1 MAINIPLITSFDS
14 KGITKAIQQF
24 KKLEGGTQKSAFV
37 VKNLENNMGKAFKS
51 LAMVAGGAA
60 LAGGAIAK
68 VLLSQAYEAKKV
80 TAETNA
86 IIAATGGAARI
97 SAEGVAA
104 LSDKLSMQIGVD
116 DELIQKSANLLL
128 TFKQVQNQTGAGND
142 IFSQA
147 VTLAQDLGSV
157 FGSTDSAAMQLGKA
171 LSDPVAGLTAL
182 KRAGINFSESQK
194 ETIKNLVAQGDLLGA
209 QKVILNEVSTQVGG
223 TAAASAT
230 GFDRMKVAVENVAEQ
245 LGTLLLPYFEDLANW
260 ITTVVVPVISEFATI
275 VGEQG
280 LGAAIGNLSGKFLDW
295 IGNLKGTGEVIYWV
309 LAAIAALTAGIYAF
323 AIAEAVATV
332 AVTAFDVAWNASGIG
347 LIATAVAAIVV
358 AIIAMALKWQWLRDV
373 LKDVWN
379 AIVTGLQAYIN
390 IMLEAWETLINGI
403 IWGINKMITAWNAVS
418 WGTDIEHLDEVNLQL
433 DITGAKIDSV
443 TKKVI
448 IMANAINKHVQ
459 GTGIGGS
466 RRSPE
471 MGGSPVIP
479 NPFNDNNNSGAGKTI
494 KTAAELLKAFTDKLK
509 SYGSEL
515 KAVAQATKQIET
527 ANKNLVKAIK
537 DVTAANDDLTAAQ
550 SAVADALA
558 NFNQVARGFGV
569 GSAQAAEA
577 QRNLSQAQR
586 DGVRAGIDLADAQQ
600 AVAAAQQKIIDLQKA
615 ADPRTIQEAQ
625 DNITKATYDLADAQ
639 KELDRA
645 QRRGNVREIEM
656 ASIALRDA
664 QNNLT
669 DAQTELNDA
678 NEAADPQ
685 ALIDAQ
691 EELTNAEL
699 DAEEARLALIDATDA
714 VTAAQTLL
722 NEAING
728 AAVGTEAYNAALEL
742 LNTARAEEAAAA
754 QAVIDAIDAEAE
766 ARARVTEAIEAEA
779 EAKRDLAEATNE
791 LNVAR
796 GLVTP
801 AQIAAAQ
808 AATGINAPALDFS
821 GVDFA
826 ALGRYMKATGFKG
839 RANGGSVMAG
849 TPYIVGERGQ
859 ELFVPNNNGTIIPNH
874 DLSQGGMN
882 IIVNVAGSVTTE
894 RQLVEQIR
902 VGLLKAQKSGRA
914 MVL

>member
-1 MAINIPLITSFDS
+1 MAINIPLITTFDS
-14 KGITKAIQQF
+14 KGISKAIQQF

-86 IIAATGGAARI
+86 IIKATGGAANVT
-97 SAEGVAA
+97 AQAVGQ

-171 LSDPVAGLTAL
+171 LSDPIAGLTAL

-194 ETIKNLVAQGDLLGA
+194 ETIRNLVEQGDLLGA
-209 QKVILNEVSTQVGG
+209 QKIILNEVSSQVGG

-245 LGTLLLPYFEDLANW
+245 LGTLLLPAFEDLANW
-260 ITTVVVPVISEFATI
+260 ITTNVVPVISEFATI

-295 IGNLKGTGEVIYWV
+295 IGNLKGTGELVYWV
-309 LAAIAALTAGIYAF
+309 IAALAALTVGIYAF
-323 AIAEAVATV
+323 AVAEAVATV
-332 AVTAFDVAWNASGIG
+332 AVSAFGVAWNASGIG
-347 LIATAVAAIVV
+347 LIVTVIAMIVV
-358 AIIAMALKWQWLRDV
+358 AIVAMAIKWKWLRDV

-379 AIVTGLQAYIN
+379 AIVTGLQGYIN
-390 IMLEAWETLINGI
+390 IMLEAWNTLINGI

-418 WGTDIEHLDEVNLQL
+418 WGTDIEHLDEVNLKL
-433 DITGAKIDSV
+433 DITAMKIDNV
-443 TKKVI
+443 TRKAK
-448 IMANAINKHVQ
+448 IMANAINNHVQ
-459 GTGIGGS
+459 GTGRGGS
-466 RRSPE
+466 RRGAD

-479 NPFNDNNNSGAGKTI
+479 NPFDGGGGGGGGKTI
-494 KTAAELLKAFTDKLK
+494 KTAAELIKAFTDKLK

-515 KAVAQATKQIET
+515 KALTSATKAIET
-527 ANKNLVKAIK
+527 ANKDLVNAIQG
-537 DVTAANDDLTAAQ
+537 VTDANNDLASAQTKTAEAQ
-550 SAVADALA
+550 AY
-558 NFNQVARGFGV
+558 FNQVLKGFGAD
-569 GSAQAAEA
+569 SKQAADA
-577 QRNLSQAQR
+577 QRSYAQAQR
-586 DGVRAGIDLADAQQ
+586 DGIRANIDLADAQQ
-600 AVAAAQQKIIDLQKA
+600 AVAEAQQKIIDLQKA

-645 QRRGNVREIEM
+645 QRRGNVREIEL
-656 ASIALRDA
+656 ATIALRDA
-664 QNNLT
+664 QNSLL
-669 DAQTELNDA
+669 DSQTELADA
-678 NEAADPQ
+678 NKAADPQ

-691 EELTNAEL
+691 EDLTSAEL

-714 VTAAQTLL
+714 TTAAQTLL

-728 AAVGTEAYNAALEL
+728 AAEGTEAYNAALEL
-742 LNTARAEEAAAA
+742 LNTAREEEAAAS
-754 QAVIDAIDAEAE
+754 QAVIDAIDRERD
-766 ARARVTEAIEAEA
+766 ARDKVTEAIQNEAD
-779 EAKRDLAEATNE
+779 AKRDLAEAEKE
-791 LNVAR
+791 LNAVR
-796 GLVTP
+796 GTLTP
-801 AQIAAAQ
+801 DQIAAAQ

-821 GVDFA
+821 GVDFE
-826 ALGRYMKATGFKG
+826 ALGRLMKATGFQG

-849 TPYIVGERGQ
+849 TPYIVGERGS
-859 ELFVPNNNGTIIPNH
+859 ELFVPTTNGTIIPH
-874 DLSQGGMN
+874 GASTQGGMN

>member
-14 KGITKAIQQF
+14 KGITKALQQF

-209 QKVILNEVSTQVGG
+209 QKVILNEVSSQVGG

-309 LAAIAALTAGIYAF
+309 VAAIAALTAGIYAF
-323 AIAEAVATV
+323 AVAEAVATV
-332 AVTAFDVAWNASGIG
+332 AMTAFDVAWNASGIG
-347 LIATAVAAIVV
+347 LIATVIAMITVAIV
-358 AIIAMALKWQWLRDV
+358 AMAIKWQWLRDL

-379 AIVTGLQAYIN
+379 AIVTGLQGYIN
-390 IMLEAWETLINGI
+390 IMLAAWETLINGI

-418 WGTDIEHLDEVNLQL
+418 WGTDIDPLKEVNLQL
-433 DITGAKIDSV
+433 DITGAKIDDV
-443 TKKVI
+443 TRKAK
-448 IMANAINKHVQ
+448 IMANAINNHVQ
-459 GTGIGGS
+459 GTGRGGS

-479 NPFNDNNNSGAGKTI
+479 NPFGGGGGGGSKTI

-537 DVTAANDDLTAAQ
+537 DVTTANDELTAAQ
-550 SAVADALA
+550 SAVADALE
-558 NFNQVARGFGV
+558 NFNQVANGFGV

-742 LNTARAEEAAAA
+742 LNTARADEAAAA

-766 ARARVTEAIEAEA
+766 ARVRVTEAIEAEA

-826 ALGRYMKATGFKG
+826 ALGRLMKATGFTG

>member
-128 TFKQVQNQTGAGND
+128 TFKQVQNQTGEGND

-230 GFDRMKVAVENVAEQ
+230 GFDRMKVAIENVAEQ

-260 ITTVVVPVISEFATI
+260 ITETVVPVISEFATI
-275 VGEQG
+275 VGEEG
-280 LGAAIGNLSGKFLDW
+280 LGAAIGDLSGKFLEW
-295 IGNLKGTGEVIYWV
+295 IGNLKGTGEMVYWV
-309 LAAIAALTAGIYAF
+309 VAAIAALTIGVYAF
-323 AIAEAVATV
+323 AVAEAVATV
-332 AVTAFDVAWNASGIG
+332 AVAAFGVAWNASGIG
-347 LIATAVAAIVV
+347 LIVTVIAMIVV
-358 AIIAMALKWQWLRDV
+358 AIVAMALKWQWLRDV

-390 IMLEAWETLINGI
+390 IMLEAWETLLNGI
-403 IWGINKMITAWNAVS
+403 IWGINKMIDAWNFVS
-418 WGTDIEHLDEVNLQL
+418 WGTDIEKLDEVNFKL

-443 TKKVI
+443 TDKTKRLNLAWGQLSLGDI
-448 IMANAINKHVQ
+448 TALGLQAQKDYKPPRSFGGGGG
-459 GTGIGGS
+459 GT
-466 RRSPE
+466 
-471 MGGSPVIP
+471 V
-479 NPFNDNNNSGAGKTI
+479 

-537 DVTAANDDLTAAQ
+537 DVTAANDELTAAQ
-550 SAVADALA
+550 SAVADALE
-558 NFNQVARGFGV
+558 NFNQVTKGFGV

-600 AVAAAQQKIIDLQKA
+600 AVAEAQQRIIDLQKA

-678 NEAADPQ
+678 NAAADPQ

-699 DAEEARLALIDATDA
+699 DAEEARLALIDATDE

-754 QAVIDAIDAEAE
+754 QAVIDAIDDEAE

-779 EAKRDLAEATNE
+779 EAKRELAEATNE
-791 LNVAR
+791 LNAAR
-796 GLVTP
+796 SLVTP

-808 AATGINAPALDFS
+808 AATGINAPVDFS
-821 GVDFA
+821 TVDWE
-826 ALGRYMKATGFKG
+826 ALGRWMRSQGWDG
-839 RANGGSVMAG
+839 RANGGPVRAG

-859 ELFVPNNNGTIIPNH
+859 EMFVPSSNGTIIPNH
-874 DLSQGGMN
+874 ELSQGGMTVV
-882 IIVNVAGSVTTE
+882 VNVAGSVTTE

>member
-1 MAINIPLITSFDS
+1 MAINIPLITTFDS

-37 VKNLENNMGKAFKS
+37 VKNLENNLGRAFKS
-51 LAMVAGGAA
+51 FAMVGAGAA

-68 VLLSQAYEAKKV
+68 VLLSQAYEAQKV

-86 IIAATGGAARI
+86 IIKATGGAANV
-97 SAEGVAA
+97 SAAGVAA

-171 LSDPVAGLTAL
+171 LSDPIAGLTAL

-194 ETIKNLVAQGDLLGA
+194 ETIKNLVEQGDLLGA
-209 QKVILNEVSTQVGG
+209 QKIILNEVSSQVGG

-245 LGTLLLPYFEDLANW
+245 LGTLLLPAFEDLANW
-260 ITTVVVPVISEFATI
+260 ITTNVVPVISEFATI

-280 LGAAIGNLSGKFLDW
+280 LGAAIGNLSGKFLEW
-295 IGNLKGTGEVIYWV
+295 LGNLKGTGEMVYWV
-309 LAAIAALTAGIYAF
+309 IAALAALTVGIYAF
-323 AIAEAVATV
+323 AIAEGVATV
-332 AVTAFDVAWNASGIG
+332 AVAAFGVAWNASGIG
-347 LIATAVAAIVV
+347 LIVTVIAMIVV
-358 AIIAMALKWQWLRDV
+358 ALVAMALKWQGFRDV
-373 LKDVWN
+373 LIDVWN
-379 AIVTGLQAYIN
+379 GIVTGIQYYVNIFLEVWETMINAAIKGLNLLIRGLNIVNWGKDIEYIDELTLSLN
-390 IMLEAWETLINGI
+390 IMGLQIDDNA
-403 IWGINKMITAWNAVS
+403 NKV
-418 WGTDIEHLDEVNLQL
+418 
-433 DITGAKIDSV
+433 
-443 TKKVI
+443 KKLSY
-448 IMANAINKHVQ
+448 
-459 GTGIGGS
+459 GIGG
-466 RRSPE
+466 
-471 MGGSPVIP
+471 MGQVWMALSGKTFTPPDPPKS
-479 NPFNDNNNSGAGKTI
+479 FGAGKTI
-494 KTAAELLKAFTDKLK
+494 KTAAELLKEFTDKLK

-515 KAVAQATKQIET
+515 KAVTSATKGIET
-527 ANKNLVKAIK
+527 ANKDLAKAIK
-537 DVTAANDDLTAAQ
+537 DITTANDELAKAS

-558 NFNQVARGFGV
+558 NLDQVSRGFGV
-569 GSAQAAEA
+569 GSAQATEA

-586 DGVRAGIDLADAQQ
+586 DGIRANIDLADAQQ

-625 DNITKATYDLADAQ
+625 DDITKATYDLADAE

-645 QRRGNVREIEM
+645 QRRGNIREIEL
-656 ASIALRDA
+656 ATIALHDA

-691 EELTNAEL
+691 EELTSAEL

-714 VTAAQTLL
+714 ITAAQTLL

-728 AAVGTEAYNAALEL
+728 ATVGTDAYNAALEL
-742 LNTARAEEAAAA
+742 LNTARADEAAAA
-754 QAVIDAIDAEAE
+754 QAVVDAIDRERD
-766 ARARVTEAIEAEA
+766 ARDKVTEAIQNEAD
-779 EAKRDLAEATNE
+779 AKRDLAEAEKE
-791 LNVAR
+791 LNAVR
-796 GLVTP
+796 GTLTP
-801 AQIAAAQ
+801 DQIAAAQ

-821 GVDFA
+821 GIDFE

-839 RANGGSVMAG
+839 RANGGPVMAG
-849 TPYIVGERGQ
+849 TPYIVGERGS
-859 ELFVPNNNGTIIPNH
+859 ELFVPSTNGTIIPNGA
-874 DLSQGGMN
+874 SAQGGMN

>member
-1 MAINIPLITSFDS
+1 MAINIPLITTFDS
-14 KGITKAIQQF
+14 KGISKAIQQF

-37 VKNLENNMGKAFKS
+37 VKNLENNLGKAFKS
-51 LAMVAGGAA
+51 LAMVGAGAA

-97 SAEGVAA
+97 TAEGVAQ
-104 LSDKLSMQIGVD
+104 LSDKLSQQIGVD

-157 FGSTDSAAMQLGKA
+157 FGSADAAAMQLGKA
-171 LSDPVAGLTAL
+171 LSDPIAGLTAL

-194 ETIKNLVAQGDLLGA
+194 ETIRNLVAQGDLLGA
-209 QKVILNEVSTQVGG
+209 QKLILAEVSSQVGG

-230 GFDRMKVAVENVAEQ
+230 GFDRMKVALENVAET

-260 ITTVVVPVISEFATI
+260 ITTTIVPVFNEFAAI

-295 IGNLKGTGEVIYWV
+295 IGNLKGTGEMIYWV
-309 LAAIAALTAGIYAF
+309 VAAIAALTIGVYAF
-323 AIAEAVATV
+323 AVAEAVATV
-332 AVTAFDVAWNASGIG
+332 AVSAFGVAWNASGIG
-347 LIATAVAAIVV
+347 LIVTVIAMIVV
-358 AIIAMALKWQWLRDV
+358 AIVAMAIKWQWLRDV

-379 AIVTGLQAYIN
+379 AIVTGLQGYIN
-390 IMLEAWETLINGI
+390 VMLGAWEFLINGI

-418 WGTDIEHLDEVNLQL
+418 WGTDIQPIDELNLKL
-433 DITGAKIDSV
+433 DITALKIDNV
-443 TKKVI
+443 AKKAKSLGGGGMGELW
-448 IMANAINKHVQ
+448 MALGNKTFTAQ
-459 GTGIGGS
+459 PDPFKSLGG
-466 RRSPE
+466 
-471 MGGSPVIP
+471 GG
-479 NPFNDNNNSGAGKTI
+479 GGKTI
-494 KTAAELLKAFTDKLK
+494 KTAAELIKAFTDKLK

-515 KAVAQATKQIET
+515 KAVTAATKDIEN
-527 ANKNLVKAIK
+527 ANKDLVKAIQGIT
-537 DVTAANDDLTAAQ
+537 DANNELTEAQ
-550 SAVADALA
+550 KNTADAQA
-558 NFNQVARGFGV
+558 YFNQVLKGFGAD
-569 GSAQAAEA
+569 SKQASDA
-577 QRNLSQAQR
+577 QRTYAQAQR
-586 DGVRAGIDLADAQQ
+586 DGIRAGIDLADAQQ
-600 AVAAAQQKIIDLQKA
+600 AVAEAQQKIADLQKA
-615 ADPRTIQEAQ
+615 SDPRNIQEAQ

-645 QRRGNVREIEM
+645 QRRGNTREIEL
-656 ASIALRDA
+656 ATIALRDA
-664 QNNLT
+664 QNSLLDSQTELT
-669 DAQTELNDA
+669 DANK
-678 NEAADPQ
+678 AADPQ

-691 EELTNAEL
+691 EDLTTAEL

-714 VTAAQTLL
+714 ITTAQTLL

-728 AAVGTEAYNAALEL
+728 AAEGTEAYNAALEL
-742 LNTARAEEAAAA
+742 LNTAREEEAAAA
-754 QAVIDAIDAEAE
+754 QAVVDAIDRERE
-766 ARARVTEAIEAEA
+766 AREKVTEAIEKEA
-779 EAKRDLAEATNE
+779 EAKRDLAEAEKE
-791 LNVAR
+791 LNAVR
-796 GLVTP
+796 GTLTP

-821 GVDFA
+821 GVDFE
-826 ALGRYMKATGFKG
+826 ALGRYMKATGFRG

-859 ELFVPNNNGTIIPNH
+859 ELFVPSANGTIIPNH
-874 DLSQGGMN
+874 EMSQGGTN
-882 IIVNVAGSVTTE
+882 IIVNVSGSVITE
-894 RQLVEQIR
+894 KNLIEQIR
-902 VGLLKAQKSGRA
+902 IGLLKSQKSGRA

>member
-1 MAINIPLITSFDS
+1 MAINIPLITTFDS
-14 KGITKAIQQF
+14 KGISKAIQQF

-51 LAMVAGGAA
+51 LAMVGAGAA

-97 SAEGVAA
+97 SADGVAA
-104 LSDKLSMQIGVD
+104 LSEKLSMQIGVD

-128 TFKQVQNQTGAGND
+128 TFKQVQNVQGKGND

-157 FGSTDSAAMQLGKA
+157 FGSAESAAMQLGKA
-171 LSDPVAGLTAL
+171 LSDPVAGITAL
-182 KRAGINFSESQK
+182 RRAGINFSDSQK
-194 ETIKNLVAQGDLLGA
+194 ETIKNLVEQGDLLGA
-209 QKVILNEVSTQVGG
+209 QKLILDEVASQVGG

-230 GFDRMKVAVENVAEQ
+230 GFDRMKVAIENVAEQ

-260 ITTVVVPVISEFATI
+260 ITETVVPVISEFATI

-295 IGNLKGTGEVIYWV
+295 IGNLKGTGEMIYWV
-309 LAAIAALTAGIYAF
+309 ASAIAALTIGIYAF
-323 AIAEAVATV
+323 AVAEAVATV
-332 AVTAFDVAWNASGIG
+332 AVSAFGVAWNASGIG
-347 LIATAVAAIVV
+347 LIVTVIAMIVV
-358 AIIAMALKWQWLRDV
+358 AIVAMAIKWQWLRDV

-379 AIVTGLQAYIN
+379 AIVTGLQGYIN
-390 IMLEAWETLINGI
+390 LMLGAWEGLINGI
-403 IWGINKMITAWNAVS
+403 IWGINKMIDAWNFVS
-418 WGTDIEHLDEVNLQL
+418 WGTDIEHLDEVNLKL
-433 DITGAKIDSV
+433 DLTALKIDNV
-443 TKKVI
+443 AKKAKALGGGGMGELW
-448 IMANAINKHVQ
+448 MALGNKTFTAQ
-459 GTGIGGS
+459 PDPFKSLGGGS
-466 RRSPE
+466 
-471 MGGSPVIP
+471 
-479 NPFNDNNNSGAGKTI
+479 GKTI
-494 KTAAELLKAFTDKLK
+494 KTAAELLKDFITKLK
-509 SYGSEL
+509 GYGSEL
-515 KAVAQATKQIET
+515 KALASATKEIET

-537 DVTAANDDLTAAQ
+537 DVASANESLASAQ
-550 SAVADALA
+550 SAVSDALEH
-558 NFNQVARGFGV
+558 FNQVTRGYGV

-586 DGVRAGIDLADAQQ
+586 DGIRANIGLANAQQ
-600 AVAAAQQKIIDLQKA
+600 AVAEAQQKIIDLQKA

-669 DAQTELNDA
+669 DAQTELADA

-691 EELTNAEL
+691 EELTEAEL
-699 DAEEARLALIDATDA
+699 AAEEARLALIESTDA
-714 VTAAQTLL
+714 ITEAQNLL

-728 AAVGTEAYNAALEL
+728 AVVGSDAYNEALTL
-742 LNTARAEEAAAA
+742 LNEARAEEASAA
-754 QAVIDAIDAEAE
+754 QAVIDAIDREAE
-766 ARARVTEAIEAEA
+766 ARDRVTEAIDREA
-779 EAKRDLAEATNE
+779 EAKRELAEAEKE
-791 LNVAR
+791 LNTAR
-796 GLVTP
+796 GGLT
-801 AQIAAAQ
+801 AEQIASAQ
-808 AATGINAPALDFS
+808 ASTGINAPALDFS
-821 GVDFA
+821 GVDWE
-826 ALGRYMKATGFKG
+826 ALGRWMRSQGWQG

-859 ELFVPNNNGTIIPNH
+859 ELFVPSANGTIIPNH
-874 DLSQGGMN
+874 EMSQGGMN

>member
-1 MAINIPLITSFDS
+1 MAINIPLITTFDS
-14 KGITKAIQQF
+14 KGISKAIQQF

-37 VKNLENNMGKAFKS
+37 VKNLENNLGKAFKS
-51 LAMVAGGAA
+51 LAMVGAGAA

-97 SAEGVAA
+97 TAEGVAQ
-104 LSDKLSMQIGVD
+104 LSDKLSQQIGVD

-157 FGSTDSAAMQLGKA
+157 FGSADAAAMQLGKA
-171 LSDPVAGLTAL
+171 LSDPIAGITAL
-182 KRAGINFSESQK
+182 RRAGINFTESQK
-194 ETIKNLVAQGDLLGA
+194 ETIANLVRQGDLLGA
-209 QKVILNEVSTQVGG
+209 QKLILAEVSSQVGG

-230 GFDRMKVAVENVAEQ
+230 GFDRMKVALENVAEQ

-295 IGNLKGTGEVIYWV
+295 IGNLKGTGEMVYWV
-309 LAAIAALTAGIYAF
+309 VAAIAALTIGVYAF
-323 AIAEAVATV
+323 AVAEAVATV
-332 AVTAFDVAWNASGIG
+332 AVSAFGVAWNASGIG
-347 LIATAVAAIVV
+347 LIVTVIAMIVV
-358 AIIAMALKWQWLRDV
+358 AIVAMAIKWQWLRDV

-379 AIVTGLQAYIN
+379 AIVTGLQGYIN
-390 IMLEAWETLINGI
+390 VMLEAWETLINGI
-403 IWGINKMITAWNAVS
+403 IWGINKMIDAWNFVS
-418 WGTDIEHLDEVNLQL
+418 WGTDIEHLDEVNLKL

-443 TKKVI
+443 TDKTKRLNLAWGQLSLGDI
-448 IMANAINKHVQ
+448 TALGLQAQKDYKPPRSFGSGSG
-459 GTGIGGS
+459 GT
-466 RRSPE
+466 
-471 MGGSPVIP
+471 V
-479 NPFNDNNNSGAGKTI
+479 

-515 KAVAQATKQIET
+515 KAVTAATKDIEN
-527 ANKNLVKAIK
+527 ANKDLVKAIQGIT
-537 DVTAANDDLTAAQ
+537 DANNELTEAQ
-550 SAVADALA
+550 KNTADAQA
-558 NFNQVARGFGV
+558 YFNQVLKGFGAD
-569 GSAQAAEA
+569 SKQASDA
-577 QRNLSQAQR
+577 QRTYAQAQR
-586 DGVRAGIDLADAQQ
+586 DGIRAGIDLADAQQ
-600 AVAAAQQKIIDLQKA
+600 AVAEAQQKIADLQKA
-615 ADPRTIQEAQ
+615 SDPRNIQEAQ

-645 QRRGNVREIEM
+645 QRRGNTREIEL
-656 ASIALRDA
+656 ATIALRDA
-664 QNNLT
+664 QNSLLDSQTELT
-669 DAQTELNDA
+669 DANK
-678 NEAADPQ
+678 AADPQ

-691 EELTNAEL
+691 EDLTTAEL

-714 VTAAQTLL
+714 ITTAQTLL

-728 AAVGTEAYNAALEL
+728 AAEGTEAYNAALEL
-742 LNTARAEEAAAA
+742 LNTAREEEAAAA
-754 QAVIDAIDAEAE
+754 QAVVDAIDRERE
-766 ARARVTEAIEAEA
+766 AREKVTEAIEKEA
-779 EAKRDLAEATNE
+779 EAKRDLAEAEKE
-791 LNVAR
+791 LNALR
-796 GLVTP
+796 GTLTP

-821 GVDFA
+821 GVDFE
-826 ALGRYMKATGFKG
+826 ALGRLMRASG

-859 ELFVPNNNGTIIPNH
+859 ELFVPSANGTIIPNH
-874 DLSQGGMN
+874 EMSQGGTN
-882 IIVNVAGSVTTE
+882 IIVNVSGSVITE
-894 RQLVEQIR
+894 KNLIEQIR
-902 VGLLKAQKSGRA
+902 IGLLKSQKSGRA

>member
-14 KGITKAIQQF
+14 KGITKALQQF

-86 IIAATGGAARI
+86 IIKATGGAANVTAQ
-97 SAEGVAA
+97 SVAA

-142 IFSQA
+142 IFTQA

-209 QKVILNEVSTQVGG
+209 QKVILNEVSSQVGG

-245 LGTLLLPYFEDLANW
+245 LGTLLLPAFEDLANW
-260 ITTVVVPVISEFATI
+260 ITTTVVPIISEFATV
-275 VGEQG
+275 VGTEG

-323 AIAEAVATV
+323 SVAEAVATV

-358 AIIAMALKWQWLRDV
+358 AVVAMALKWQWLRDV
-373 LKDVWN
+373 LIDVWN
-379 AIVTGLQAYIN
+379 AIVTGVQFYIN
-390 IMLEAWETLINGI
+390 MFLTYFSTLINTAI
-403 IWGINKMITAWNAVS
+403 IGINILIRAWNAVQ
-418 WGTDIEHLDEVNLQL
+418 WGDDIPTLDHINWQLNIMGLQ
-433 DITGAKIDSV
+433 IDDNA
-443 TKKVI
+443 KKVK
-448 IMANAINKHVQ
+448 NLNN
-459 GTGIGGS
+459 GIGG
-466 RRSPE
+466 
-471 MGGSPVIP
+471 MGQLWMALGNKTFTPPDPPKS
-479 NPFNDNNNSGAGKTI
+479 FSGAGKTI
-494 KTAAELLKAFTDKLK
+494 KTAAELLKEFTDKLK

-515 KAVAQATKQIET
+515 KAVAQATKQIES
-527 ANKNLVKAIK
+527 ANKSLVKAIK

-742 LNTARAEEAAAA
+742 LNTARADEAAAA

-779 EAKRDLAEATNE
+779 EAKRDLADATNE
-791 LNVAR
+791 LNIAR

-839 RANGGSVMAG
+839 RANGGSVMENM
-849 TPYIVGERGQ
+849 PYIVGERGQ
-859 ELFVPNNNGTIIPNH
+859 EMFVPSSNGTIIPNH
-874 DLSQGGMN
+874 ELSQSGMN

>member
-1 MAINIPLITSFDS
+1 MAINIPLITTFDS
-14 KGITKAIQQF
+14 KGISKAIQQF
-24 KKLEGGTQKSAFV
+24 KKLENGTQKSAFV

-51 LAMVAGGAA
+51 LAMVGAGAA

-97 SAEGVAA
+97 SADGVAA
-104 LSDKLSMQIGVD
+104 LSEKLSMQIGVD

-128 TFKQVQNQTGAGND
+128 TFKQVQNVQGEGND

-157 FGSTDSAAMQLGKA
+157 FGSAESAAMQLGKA
-171 LSDPVAGLTAL
+171 LSDPVAGITAL
-182 KRAGINFSESQK
+182 RRAGINFTESQK
-194 ETIKNLVAQGDLLGA
+194 ETIKNLVEQGDLLGA
-209 QKVILNEVSTQVGG
+209 QKLILDEVASQVGG

-230 GFDRMKVAVENVAEQ
+230 GFDRMKVAIENVAEQ

-260 ITTVVVPVISEFATI
+260 ITETVVPVISEFANI

-295 IGNLKGTGEVIYWV
+295 IGNLKGTGEMIYWV
-309 LAAIAALTAGIYAF
+309 VAAIAALTIGIYAF
-323 AIAEAVATV
+323 AVAEAVATV
-332 AVTAFDVAWNASGIG
+332 AVAAFGVAWNASGIG
-347 LIATAVAAIVV
+347 LIVTVIAMIVV
-358 AIIAMALKWQWLRDV
+358 AIVAMAIKWQWLRDV

-379 AIVTGLQAYIN
+379 AIVTGLQGYIN
-390 IMLEAWETLINGI
+390 VMLEAWETLINGI
-403 IWGINKMITAWNAVS
+403 IWGINKMIDAWNFVS
-418 WGTDIEHLDEVNLQL
+418 WGTDIEKLDEVNLKL

-443 TKKVI
+443 TDKTKRLNLAWGQLSLGDI
-448 IMANAINKHVQ
+448 TALGLQAQSDYKPPRSL
-459 GTGIGGS
+459 GS
-466 RRSPE
+466 
-471 MGGSPVIP
+471 GSG
-479 NPFNDNNNSGAGKTI
+479 SSKTI
-494 KTAAELLKAFTDKLK
+494 KTAAELLKDFITKLK
-509 SYGSEL
+509 GYGSEL
-515 KAVAQATKQIET
+515 KALASATKEIET

-537 DVTAANDDLTAAQ
+537 DVASANEGLASAQ
-550 SAVADALA
+550 SAVSDALEH
-558 NFNQVARGFGV
+558 FNQVTRGYGV

-586 DGVRAGIDLADAQQ
+586 DGIRANIGLANAQQ
-600 AVAAAQQKIIDLQKA
+600 AVAEAQQKIIDLQKA
-615 ADPRTIQEAQ
+615 TDPRTIQEAQ

-669 DAQTELNDA
+669 DAQTELADA

-691 EELTNAEL
+691 EELTEAEL
-699 DAEEARLALIDATDA
+699 AAEEARLALIESTDA
-714 VTAAQTLL
+714 ITEAQNLL

-728 AAVGTEAYNAALEL
+728 AVVGSDAYNEALTL
-742 LNTARAEEAAAA
+742 LNEARAEEASAA
-754 QAVIDAIDAEAE
+754 QAVIDAIDREAE
-766 ARARVTEAIEAEA
+766 ARDRVTEAIDREA
-779 EAKRDLAEATNE
+779 EAKRELAEAEKE
-791 LNVAR
+791 LNTAR
-796 GLVTP
+796 GGLT
-801 AQIAAAQ
+801 AEQIASAQ
-808 AATGINAPALDFS
+808 ASTGINAPALDFS
-821 GVDFA
+821 GVDWE
-826 ALGRYMKATGFKG
+826 ALGRLMGLSG

-859 ELFVPNNNGTIIPNH
+859 EMFVPNSNGKIIPNH
-874 DLSQGGMN
+874 ELSQGGMN

>member
-1 MAINIPLITSFDS
+1 MAINIPLITTFDS

-51 LAMVAGGAA
+51 LAMVGAGAA

-97 SAEGVAA
+97 SASGVAA
-104 LSDKLSMQIGVD
+104 LSEKLSMQIGVD

-128 TFKQVQNQTGAGND
+128 TFKQVQNVQGEGND

-157 FGSTDSAAMQLGKA
+157 FGSAESAAMQLGKA
-171 LSDPVAGLTAL
+171 LSDPVAGITAL
-182 KRAGINFSESQK
+182 RRAGINFTDSQK
-194 ETIKNLVAQGDLLGA
+194 ETIKNLVEQGDLLSA
-209 QKVILNEVSTQVGG
+209 QKLILDEVASQVGG

-230 GFDRMKVAVENVAEQ
+230 GFDRMKVAIENVAEQ

-260 ITTVVVPVISEFATI
+260 ITETVVPVISEFATI

-295 IGNLKGTGEVIYWV
+295 IGNLKGTGEMIYWV
-309 LAAIAALTAGIYAF
+309 VAAIAALTIGVYAF
-323 AIAEAVATV
+323 AVAEAVATV
-332 AVTAFDVAWNASGIG
+332 AVSAFGVAWNASGIG
-347 LIATAVAAIVV
+347 LIVTVIAMIVV
-358 AIIAMALKWQWLRDV
+358 AIVAMAIKWQWLRDV

-379 AIVTGLQAYIN
+379 AIVTGMQGYVNL
-390 IMLEAWETLINGI
+390 MLDAWEFLINGV

-418 WGTDIEHLDEVNLQL
+418 WGTDIEHLDEVNFKL
-433 DITGAKIDSV
+433 DLTALKIDNV
-443 TKKVI
+443 AKKAKALGGGGMGEVWMALGTKTFTAQPDPFK
-448 IMANAINKHVQ
+448 NL
-459 GTGIGGS
+459 GGGS
-466 RRSPE
+466 S
-471 MGGSPVIP
+471 
-479 NPFNDNNNSGAGKTI
+479 KTV
-494 KTAAELLKAFTDKLK
+494 KTAAELLKDFITKLK
-509 SYGSEL
+509 GYGSEL
-515 KAVAQATKQIET
+515 KALASATKEIET

-537 DVTAANDDLTAAQ
+537 DVSTANEALVSAQTAV
-550 SAVADALA
+550 SDALEH
-558 NFNQVARGFGV
+558 FNQVTKGFGV

-586 DGVRAGIDLADAQQ
+586 DGIRANIGLANAQQ
-600 AVAAAQQKIIDLQKA
+600 AVAEAQQKIIDLQKA

-669 DAQTELNDA
+669 DAQTELADA
-678 NEAADPQ
+678 NKAADPQ
-685 ALIDAQ
+685 ALIDAN
-691 EELTNAEL
+691 EELTEAQLTEAE
-699 DAEEARLALIDATDA
+699 AQLALIESTDA
-714 VTAAQTLL
+714 ITEAQNLL

-728 AAVGTEAYNAALEL
+728 AVVGSDAYNEALTL
-742 LNTARAEEAAAA
+742 LNEARAEEAAAA
-754 QAVIDAIDAEAE
+754 QAVVDAIDREAE
-766 ARARVTEAIEAEA
+766 ARDRVTEAIDREA
-779 EAKRDLAEATNE
+779 EAKRELAEAENE
-791 LNVAR
+791 LNAAR
-796 GLVTP
+796 GGLT
-801 AQIAAAQ
+801 AEQIASAQ
-808 AATGINAPALDFS
+808 ASTGINAPALDFS
-821 GVDFA
+821 GVDWE
-826 ALGRYMKATGFKG
+826 ALGRLMKATGFTG

-849 TPYIVGERGQ
+849 TPYIVGERGS
-859 ELFVPNNNGTIIPNH
+859 ELFVPNSNGKIIPNH
-874 DLSQGGMN
+874 ELSQGGMN

>member
-1 MAINIPLITSFDS
+1 MAINIPLITTFDS
-14 KGITKAIQQF
+14 KGISKAIQQF

-97 SAEGVAA
+97 SADGVAA

-128 TFKQVQNQTGAGND
+128 TFKQVQNQTGEGND

-171 LSDPVAGLTAL
+171 LSDPIAGLTAL

-194 ETIKNLVAQGDLLGA
+194 ETIRNLVEQGDLLGA
-209 QKVILNEVSTQVGG
+209 QKIILNEVSSQVGG

-275 VGEQG
+275 VGEEG
-280 LGAAIGNLSGKFLDW
+280 LGAAIGNLSGKFLEW
-295 IGNLKGTGEVIYWV
+295 IGNLKGTGEMVYWV
-309 LAAIAALTAGIYAF
+309 VAAIAALTIGVYAF
-323 AIAEAVATV
+323 AVAEAVATV
-332 AVTAFDVAWNASGIG
+332 AVSAFGVAWNASGIG
-347 LIATAVAAIVV
+347 LIVTVIAMIVV
-358 AIIAMALKWQWLRDV
+358 AIVAMAVKWQWLRDV

-390 IMLEAWETLINGI
+390 IMLEAWNTLLNGI
-403 IWGINKMITAWNAVS
+403 IWGINKMIDAWNFVS
-418 WGTDIEHLDEVNLQL
+418 WGTDIEKLDEVNLKL

-443 TKKVI
+443 TDKTKRLNLAWGQLSLGDI
-448 IMANAINKHVQ
+448 TALGLQAQKDYKPPTSF
-459 GTGIGGS
+459 GGGGGS
-466 RRSPE
+466 
-471 MGGSPVIP
+471 
-479 NPFNDNNNSGAGKTI
+479 TI
-494 KTAAELLKAFTDKLK
+494 KTATQLIKEFTDKLK

-515 KAVAQATKQIET
+515 KALTSATKAIET
-527 ANKNLVKAIK
+527 ANKDLVNAIQG
-537 DVTAANDDLTAAQ
+537 VTDANNDLASAQTKTAEAQ
-550 SAVADALA
+550 AY
-558 NFNQVARGFGV
+558 FNQVLKGFGAD
-569 GSAQAAEA
+569 SKQAADA
-577 QRNLSQAQR
+577 QRSYAQAQR
-586 DGVRAGIDLADAQQ
+586 DGIRAGIDLADAQQ
-600 AVAAAQQKIIDLQKA
+600 AVAEAQQKIIDLQKA

-645 QRRGNVREIEM
+645 QRRGNVREIEL
-656 ASIALRDA
+656 ATIALRDA
-664 QNNLT
+664 QNSLL
-669 DAQTELNDA
+669 DSQTELADA
-678 NEAADPQ
+678 NKAADPQ

-691 EELTNAEL
+691 EDLTSAEL

-714 VTAAQTLL
+714 TTAAQTLL

-728 AAVGTEAYNAALEL
+728 AAEGTEAYNAALEL
-742 LNTARAEEAAAA
+742 LSTAREEEAAAS
-754 QAVIDAIDAEAE
+754 QAVIDAIDRERD
-766 ARARVTEAIEAEA
+766 ARDKVTEAIQNEAD
-779 EAKRDLAEATNE
+779 AKRDLAEAEKE
-791 LNVAR
+791 LNAVR
-796 GLVTP
+796 GTLTP
-801 AQIAAAQ
+801 DQIAAAQ

-821 GVDFA
+821 GVDWE
-826 ALGRYMKATGFKG
+826 ALGRLMKATGFKG
-839 RANGGSVMAG
+839 RANGGPVMAG
-849 TPYIVGERGQ
+849 TPYIVGERGS
-859 ELFVPNNNGTIIPNH
+859 ELFVPTTNGTIIPH
-874 DLSQGGMN
+874 GASAQGGMN